1 MLLDE
6 YFRYFNVR
14 VKVVFPLPNEF
25 LYVPRVIA
33 AFGA

>member
-25 LYVPRVIA
+25 SFTSL
-33 AFGA
+33 G